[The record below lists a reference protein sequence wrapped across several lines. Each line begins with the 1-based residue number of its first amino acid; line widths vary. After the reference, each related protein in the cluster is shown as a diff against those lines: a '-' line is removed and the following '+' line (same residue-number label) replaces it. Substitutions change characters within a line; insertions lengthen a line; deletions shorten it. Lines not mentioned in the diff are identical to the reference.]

1 MMVAEKLIMILVY
14 LFMAALGL
22 HGFVPA
28 FSRFDE
34 QGLFSSWGV

>member
-1 MMVAEKLIMILVY
+1 MMVAAKLIMILVY